1 MIGISQSPIARK
13 YAQAY
18 LHVFGQQHTFQD
30 FCSLWRASQFL
41 SEHHSLLFYLS
52 LPMIKDEDK
61 KRFIDLFFEKFHLFD
76 SLKQL
81 FYLLLKNKHIFLTI
95 DVLQDIYSLYK
106 MDHKI
111 SELKIMSSSDLSEE
125 KIREIKDFFMQKTG
139 LEHIVIRYSVNPALI
154 AGLRLQSET
163 YLWEYSIAKQLQKLK
178 QDLIAR

>member
-1 MIGISQSPIARK
+1 MIGISQSPVARK

-18 LHVFGQQHTFQD
+18 LNVFSDQHTFED

-52 LPMIKDEDK
+52 LPMIHETDK

-81 FYLLLKNKHIFLTI
+81 FYLLLKNKHIFLAI

-106 MDHKI
+106 MQYGI
-111 SELKIMSSSDLSEE
+111 SELKISSSLDLSEE
-125 KIREIKDFFMQKTG
+125 KIAEITNFFIKLSG
-139 LEHIVIRYSVNPALI
+139 LERVVVHCSVNPALI
-154 AGLRLQSET
+154 AGIRLQSET
-163 YLWEYSIAKQLQKLK
+163 YLWEYSVAQQLQKLK
-178 QDLIAR
+178 QKLIA

>member
-1 MIGISQSPIARK
+1 MIGISQSPVARK

-18 LHVFGQQHTFQD
+18 LNVFGNQHTFQD
-30 FCSLWRASQFL
+30 FCSLWRACQFL

-52 LPMIKDEDK
+52 LPMIHDTDK

-106 MDHKI
+106 MQHKI
-111 SELKIMSSSDLSEE
+111 SELKIMTSSDLTDE
-125 KIREIKDFFMQKTG
+125 KIKEITHFFMRLSG
-139 LEHIVIRYSVNPALI
+139 LEHVVVQYSIKPSLI
-154 AGLRLQSET
+154 AGIRLQSET
-163 YLWEYSIAKQLQKLK
+163 YLWEYSIAKQMQKLQ
-178 QDLIAR
+178 QDLIA